1 MLPEGLF
8 SVGGNREGGGKVTL
22 VGGGSQVRG
31 GVTSNHQIG
40 MRDQPPDTSNVVSSQ
55 VAAIRR

>member
-1 MLPEGLF
+1 MWG
-8 SVGGNREGGGKVTL
+8 RWEGGGKVTL